1 MLILSSKYESAY
13 VPQADALTD
22 SSALASME
30 AKAEEASRVLTAMAN
45 AKRLMVLCNLLEG
58 EKSVG
63 QMAELVGLSAA
74 ALSQHLG
81 KMRSLNLVATRRDG
95 QTIYYRLASHEVR
108 EILETLYRLYCA
120 PAA

>member
-1 MLILSSKYESAY
+1 M
-13 VPQADALTD
+13 PQLDEIID

-63 QMAELVGLSAA
+63 QLAELVGLSAA

-95 QTIYYRLASHEVR
+95 QTILYRLASDSVAS
-108 EILETLYRLYCA
+108 LLLTLHGIYC
-120 PAA
+120 PPKPTPTKE